1 MKKLVIIRI
10 NLINLV
16 LIMTGGAMASTEQ
29 VIRLLK
35 RKKTANMETLRDAL
49 GGCSQRSVFRYLE
62 RVGYLSSFT
71 HAGKYYTLEITA
83 QFDEQGLWFY
93 QGIGFSRYG
102 TLKETTA
109 VQVELTAEGR
119 THEELHDLLRI
130 RVHNTLLGLVRDG
143 RIGRERFENVYLYV
157 SADPDRAKRQ
167 IEKRRELIALVSE
180 MSGVPSD
187 EENVEVLVEALR
199 AAPEIPKP
207 DEISR
212 RLMARGVRLEPHHVV
227 QVFEAHHLVPGKKTA
242 RSSSRRSRH

>member
-1 MKKLVIIRI
+1 
-10 NLINLV
+10 
-16 LIMTGGAMASTEQ
+16 MTGGVMTSTEQ

-35 RKKTANMETLRDAL
+35 RKKAADMEGLRDAL
-49 GGCSQRSVFRYLE
+49 GGCSRRSVFRYLE

-71 HAGKYYTLEITA
+71 HAGRYYTLESTA
-83 QFDEQGLWFY
+83 RFDEQGLWFY
-93 QGIGFSRYG
+93 QGIGFSRSG

-119 THEELHDLLRI
+119 THEELHNLLRI

-143 RIGRERFENVYLYV
+143 RIGRDRFEDVYLYV
-157 SADPDRAKRQ
+157 SADPKRAKGQ

-180 MSGVPSD
+180 VSRVPTD

-199 AAPEIPKP
+199 AAPVIPAP

-212 RLMARGVRLEPHHVV
+212 RLMARGVRLEAHHVL

-242 RSSSRRSRH
+242 RSSSRHSRH